1 MVSPLKNSAAPF
13 SFALPN
19 WKVPAGRLLEVAL
32 NRALA
37 LDADTRAALPALD
50 GRTVALQLQNPSL
63 ALQIRVRDN
72 QLEVGPVEDAD
83 RADLSVRST
92 LAGVLGQ
99 LPFMRGRNAAPLG
112 AMRVEGDAEL
122 ARRLQRM
129 AERFDPDWVQPFT
142 RVFGDVMGVQI
153 ANALAAAL
161 RGSREFA
168 RGFARDSADFLT
180 EESRDVVGKEE
191 LRAFYSDV
199 DHLRDDAER
208 LQARFDRVQV
218 GPKS

>member
-1 MVSPLKNSAAPF
+1 MVSPFENGIPKF

-19 WKVPAGRLLEVAL
+19 WKVPAGRVLEAAL
-32 NRALA
+32 NRAVS
-37 LDADTRAALPALD
+37 LDEETRAALPQLD
-50 GRTVALQLQNPSL
+50 GRTVALQLENPAV
-63 ALQIRVRDN
+63 ALQIRVEGA
-72 QLEVGPVEDAD
+72 QLKVGPVADAD

-92 LAGVLGQ
+92 LAGVVSQ

-129 AERFDPDWVQPFT
+129 AERFDPDWAVPFT

-153 ANALAAAL
+153 ANALGAGL
-161 RGSREFA
+161 RGSRAFA
-168 RGFARDSADFLT
+168 QDFARDSADFLT
-180 EESRDVVGKEE
+180 EETRDVVGKEE
-191 LRAFYSDV
+191 LRAFHSDV

-208 LQARFDRVQV
+208 LQARFDRLDK
-218 GPKS
+218 GRTA

>member
-1 MVSPLKNSAAPF
+1 MVKPLENSVFPF
-13 SFALPN
+13 SATRPN
-19 WKVPAGRLLEVAL
+19 WKVPAGRVLEAAL
-32 NRALA
+32 NRAVA
-37 LDADTRAALPALD
+37 LDPETRAALPALA
-50 GRTVALQLQNPSL
+50 GRTVALQLENPPL
-63 ALQIRVRDN
+63 ALQLSVEGEH
-72 QLEVGPVEDAD
+72 LKVGPVADAD

-129 AERFDPDWVQPFT
+129 AERFDPDWSLPFT

-153 ANALAAAL
+153 ANAVAAGL

-168 RGFARDSADFLT
+168 RGFARDGADFIT
-180 EESRDVVGKEE
+180 EETRDVVGKEE

-199 DHLRDDAER
+199 DRVRDDAER
-208 LQARFDRVQV
+208 LQARFDHLDKGRAE
-218 GPKS
+218 